1 MSLEKKDV
9 RASLSLEAHAALTS
23 VADLNDKEIGEYAS
37 YLLEK
42 ALLGEV
48 HAAKLLAD
56 RVARWGKNRTAPDS
70 SGLPRKGL
78 SAQRG

>member
-9 RASLSLEAHAALTS
+9 RTSLSLEAHAALTAVS
-23 VADLNDKEIGEYAS
+23 DLHDKDIGEYAS

-42 ALLGEV
+42 ALLGEA

-56 RVARWGKNRTAPDS
+56 RVARWGKIRTAPENLGS
-70 SGLPRKGL
+70 SRKT
-78 SAQRG
+78 SDR

>member
-9 RASLSLEAHAALTS
+9 RAALSLEAHAALTA
-23 VADLNDKEIGEYAS
+23 VADLHDKDIGEYAS

-42 ALLGEV
+42 ALLGEA

-56 RVARWGKNRTAPDS
+56 RVARWGKIRSASEIP
-70 SGLPRKGL
+70 GAPRKNADR
-78 SAQRG
+78 S